1 MKIIIAGTAF
11 PMRGGIAQYNSLMY
25 KYFSEADDVKV
36 YSFKRQYPE
45 FLFPGKTQFE
55 QGEPAV
61 KIPEDKNVISIDSV
75 NPFNWLSAGKKIAAE
90 NPDLLIFKYWIPYF
104 GPCFA
109 VISYIVKKYSK
120 TDTKVLYI
128 CDNVIPHEKRSGDK
142 FFTKLAF
149 SQGDYFVVMS
159 KTVEEDLKLFSK
171 GKPYKLIPHPVY
183 NIFGDKVEK
192 PEAKDFILKEYGID
206 LQNEKVILF
215 FGYIRKYKGLNYL
228 IDAMPEILKKVK
240 LKLLVVGEYYGDEE
254 KYREQIRSLGLEED
268 IKVVSDFVPD
278 SNVKYFFSAS
288 DVVVLPYSDATQSGI
303 IQIAYHYDK
312 PVIATDVGGLAEVV
326 RNNETGLIIEPK
338 NPGAIA
344 KAVTDFYEKGLEEKF
359 TSNAK
364 EEKKKYTWENFVA
377 SVKELI
383 GK

>member
-25 KYFSEADDVKV
+25 KYFSEADDVMV

-61 KIPEDKNVISIDSV
+61 KIPDEKNVICIDSI
-75 NPFNWLSAGKKIAAE
+75 NPLNWLSAGKKIAAE

-109 VISYIVKKYSK
+109 VISYIVKKFSK
-120 TDTKVLYI
+120 KDTKVLYI
-128 CDNVIPHEKRSGDK
+128 CDNVIPHEKRIGDK

-159 KTVEEDLKLFSK
+159 KTVEEDLKLFNK

-192 PEAKDFILKEYGID
+192 SEAKDFILKEYGID

-254 KYREQIRSLGLEED
+254 KYREQIRSLGLEDD

-278 SNVKYFFSAS
+278 LNVKYFFSAS
-288 DVVVLPYSDATQSGI
+288 DIVVLPYSDATQSGI

-338 NPGAIA
+338 NPSAIA
-344 KAVTDFYEKGLEEKF
+344 KAVIDFYEKGLEEKF
-359 TSNAK
+359 TINAR
-364 EEKKKYTWENFVA
+364 EEKKKYTWEKFVD

-383 GK
+383 KK

>member
-11 PMRGGIAQYNSLMY
+11 PMRGGIAQYNALMY
-25 KYFSEADDVKV
+25 KYFSETDDVKV

-61 KIPEDKNVISIDSV
+61 KIPGDKNVISIDSI
-75 NPFNWLSAGKKIAAE
+75 NPFNWLSTGKKIAAE

-109 VISYIVKKYSK
+109 VISYIVKKFSK
-120 TDTKVLYI
+120 SDTKVLYI
-128 CDNVIPHEKRSGDK
+128 CENVIPHEKRFGDN

-159 KTVEEDLKLFSK
+159 KTVEDDLKLFNK

-183 NIFGDKVEK
+183 NIFGEKVEK
-192 PEAKDFILKEYGID
+192 SDAKDFILKEYGID

-228 IDAMPEILKKVK
+228 IDAMPEILNKVK

-254 KYREQIRSLGLEED
+254 KYRAQIRSLGLEED
-268 IKVVSDFVPD
+268 VKVVSDFVPD
-278 SNVKYFFSAS
+278 ANVKYFFSAS
-288 DVVVLPYSDATQSGI
+288 DAVALPYSDATQSGI

-326 RNNETGLIIEPK
+326 RNNETGFIIEPE
-338 NPGAIA
+338 NPDAIA
-344 KAVTDFYEKGLEEKF
+344 KAVIDFYEKDLEEKF
-359 TSNAK
+359 TINAK
-364 EEKKKYTWENFVA
+364 EEKKKYTWEKFIEL
-377 SVKELI
+377 VKELI
-383 GK
+383 KK

>member
-25 KYFSEADDVKV
+25 KYFSEADDVMV

-61 KIPEDKNVISIDSV
+61 KIPDEKNVICIDSI
-75 NPFNWLSAGKKIAAE
+75 NPLNWLSAGKKIAAE

-109 VISYIVKKYSK
+109 VISYIVKKFSK
-120 TDTKVLYI
+120 KDTKVLYI
-128 CDNVIPHEKRSGDK
+128 CDNVIPHEKRIGDK

-159 KTVEEDLKLFSK
+159 KTVEEDLKLFNK

-192 PEAKDFILKEYGID
+192 SEAKDFILKEYGID

-254 KYREQIRSLGLEED
+254 KYREQIRSLGLEDD

-278 SNVKYFFSAS
+278 LNVKYFFSAS
-288 DVVVLPYSDATQSGI
+288 DAVVLPYSDATQSGI

-338 NPGAIA
+338 NPSAIA
-344 KAVTDFYEKGLEEKF
+344 KAVIDFYEKGLEEKF
-359 TSNAK
+359 TINAR
-364 EEKKKYTWENFVA
+364 EEKKKYTWEKFVD

-383 GK
+383 KK

>member
-11 PMRGGIAQYNSLMY
+11 PMRGGIAQYNALMY
-25 KYFSEADDVKV
+25 KCFSETDDVKV

-61 KIPEDKNVISIDSV
+61 KIPGDKNVISIDSI
-75 NPFNWLSAGKKIAAE
+75 NPFNWLSTGKKIAAE

-109 VISYIVKKYSK
+109 VISYIVKKFSK
-120 TDTKVLYI
+120 SNAKVLYI
-128 CDNVIPHEKRSGDK
+128 CDNVIPHEKRIGDK

-159 KTVEEDLKLFSK
+159 KTVEDDLKLFNK

-192 PEAKDFILKEYGID
+192 SEAKNFIKKEYDID
-206 LQNEKVILF
+206 LQSEKVILF

-228 IDAMPEILKKVK
+228 IDAMPGILKKVK

-254 KYREQIRSLGLEED
+254 KYREQIRSLGLKND
-268 IKVVSDFVPD
+268 VKVVSDFVPD
-278 SNVKYFFSAS
+278 ANVKYFFSAS

-326 RNNETGLIIEPK
+326 RNNETGFIIEPK
-338 NPGAIA
+338 SPDAIA
-344 KAVTDFYEKGLEEKF
+344 KAVIDFYEKDMEVKF
-359 TSNAK
+359 TNNAK
-364 EEKKKYTWENFVA
+364 VEKKKYTWEKFVD

-383 GK
+383 K

>member
-25 KYFSEADDVKV
+25 KYFSETDDVKV

-109 VISYIVKKYSK
+109 VISYIVKKFSK

-344 KAVTDFYEKGLEEKF
+344 KAVTDFYDKGLEEKF

>member
-25 KYFSEADDVKV
+25 KYFSEDDDVKV

-61 KIPEDKNVISIDSV
+61 KIPDEKNVICIDSI
-75 NPFNWLSAGKKIAAE
+75 NPLNWLSAGKKIAAE

-109 VISYIVKKYSK
+109 VISYIVKKFSK
-120 TDTKVLYI
+120 KDTKVLYI
-128 CDNVIPHEKRSGDK
+128 CDNVIPHEKRIGDK

-192 PEAKDFILKEYGID
+192 SEAKDFILKEYGID

-254 KYREQIRSLGLEED
+254 KYREQIRSLGLEDD

-278 SNVKYFFSAS
+278 LNVKYFFSAS

-338 NPGAIA
+338 SPSAIA
-344 KAVTDFYEKGLEEKF
+344 KAVIDFYEKGLEEKF
-359 TSNAK
+359 TINAK
-364 EEKKKYTWENFVA
+364 EEKKKYTWEKFVD

-383 GK
+383 KK

>member
-25 KYFSEADDVKV
+25 KYFSEADDVMV

-61 KIPEDKNVISIDSV
+61 KIPDEKNVICIDSI
-75 NPFNWLSAGKKIAAE
+75 NPLNWLSAGKKIAAE

-109 VISYIVKKYSK
+109 VISYIVKKFSK
-120 TDTKVLYI
+120 KYTKVLYI
-128 CDNVIPHEKRSGDK
+128 CDNVIPHEKRIGDK

-159 KTVEEDLKLFSK
+159 KTVEEDLKLFNK

-192 PEAKDFILKEYGID
+192 SEAKDFILKEYGIN

-254 KYREQIRSLGLEED
+254 KYREQIRSLGLEDD

-278 SNVKYFFSAS
+278 LNVKYFFSAS

-338 NPGAIA
+338 SPSAIA
-344 KAVTDFYEKGLEEKF
+344 KAVIDFYEKGLEEKF
-359 TSNAK
+359 TINAK
-364 EEKKKYTWENFVA
+364 EEKKKYTWEKFVD

-383 GK
+383 KK

>member
-25 KYFSEADDVKV
+25 KYFSEDDDVKV

-61 KIPEDKNVISIDSV
+61 KIPDEKNVICIDSI
-75 NPFNWLSAGKKIAAE
+75 NPLNWLSAGKKIAAE

-109 VISYIVKKYSK
+109 VISYIVKKFSK
-120 TDTKVLYI
+120 KYTKVLYI
-128 CDNVIPHEKRSGDK
+128 CDNVIPHEKRIGDK

-159 KTVEEDLKLFSK
+159 KTVEEDLKLFNK

-192 PEAKDFILKEYGID
+192 SEAKDFILKEYGID

-254 KYREQIRSLGLEED
+254 KYREQIRSLGLEDD

-278 SNVKYFFSAS
+278 LNVKYFFSAS

-338 NPGAIA
+338 SPSAIA
-344 KAVTDFYEKGLEEKF
+344 KAVIDFYEKGLEEKF
-359 TSNAK
+359 TINAK
-364 EEKKKYTWENFVA
+364 EEKKKYTWEKFVD

-383 GK
+383 KK

>member
-61 KIPEDKNVISIDSV
+61 KIPDEKNVICIDSI
-75 NPFNWLSAGKKIAAE
+75 NPLNWLSAGKKIAAE

-109 VISYIVKKYSK
+109 VISYIVKKFSK
-120 TDTKVLYI
+120 KDTKVLYI
-128 CDNVIPHEKRSGDK
+128 CDNVIPHEKRIGDK

-183 NIFGDKVEK
+183 NIFGDKVGK
-192 PEAKDFILKEYGID
+192 SEAKDFILKEYGID

-254 KYREQIRSLGLEED
+254 KYREQFRSLGLEDD

-278 SNVKYFFSAS
+278 LNVKYFFSAS
-288 DVVVLPYSDATQSGI
+288 DAVVRDYSDRIS
-303 IQIAYHYDK
+303 
-312 PVIATDVGGLAEVV
+312 L
-326 RNNETGLIIEPK
+326 R
-338 NPGAIA
+338 
-344 KAVTDFYEKGLEEKF
+344 
-359 TSNAK
+359 
-364 EEKKKYTWENFVA
+364 
-377 SVKELI
+377 
-383 GK
+383 

>member
-61 KIPEDKNVISIDSV
+61 KIPDEKNVICIDSI
-75 NPFNWLSAGKKIAAE
+75 NPLNWLSAGKKIAAE

-109 VISYIVKKYSK
+109 VISYIVKKFSK
-120 TDTKVLYI
+120 KDTKVLYI
-128 CDNVIPHEKRSGDK
+128 CDNVIPHEKRIGDK

-192 PEAKDFILKEYGID
+192 SEAKDFILKEYGID

-254 KYREQIRSLGLEED
+254 KYREQIRSLGLEDD

-278 SNVKYFFSAS
+278 LNVKYFFSAS

-338 NPGAIA
+338 NPSAIA
-344 KAVTDFYEKGLEEKF
+344 KAVIDFYEKGLEEKF
-359 TSNAK
+359 TINAK
-364 EEKKKYTWENFVA
+364 EEKKKYTWEKFVD

-383 GK
+383 KK

>member
-25 KYFSEADDVKV
+25 KYFSEADDVMV

-61 KIPEDKNVISIDSV
+61 KIPDEKNVICIDSI
-75 NPFNWLSAGKKIAAE
+75 NPLNWLSAGKKIAAE

-109 VISYIVKKYSK
+109 VISYIVKKFSK
-120 TDTKVLYI
+120 KYTKVLYI
-128 CDNVIPHEKRSGDK
+128 CDNVIPHEKRIGDK

-192 PEAKDFILKEYGID
+192 SEAKDFILKEYGIN

-254 KYREQIRSLGLEED
+254 KYREQIRSLGLEDD

-278 SNVKYFFSAS
+278 LNVKYFFSAS
-288 DVVVLPYSDATQSGI
+288 DAVVLPYSDATQSGI

-338 NPGAIA
+338 NPSAIA
-344 KAVTDFYEKGLEEKF
+344 KAVIDFYEKGLEEKF
-359 TSNAK
+359 TINAK
-364 EEKKKYTWENFVA
+364 EEKKKYTWEKFVD

-383 GK
+383 KK

>member
-61 KIPEDKNVISIDSV
+61 KIPDDKNVISIDSI
-75 NPFNWLSAGKKIAAE
+75 NPFNWLSTGKKIAAE

-109 VISYIVKKYSK
+109 VISYIVKKLSK
-120 TDTKVLYI
+120 SDTKVLYI
-128 CDNVIPHEKRSGDK
+128 CDNVIPHEKRFGDK

-159 KTVEEDLKLFSK
+159 KTVEDDLKLFSK

-192 PEAKDFILKEYGID
+192 TKAKDFIQKEYDID

-254 KYREQIRSLGLEED
+254 KYRAQIRDLGLEND

-278 SNVKYFFSAS
+278 ANVKYFFSAS

-326 RNNETGLIIEPK
+326 RTNETGLIIEPK
-338 NPGAIA
+338 SPGAIA
-344 KAVTDFYEKGLEEKF
+344 KAVIDFYEKDLEEKF
-359 TSNAK
+359 TLNAK
-364 EEKKKYTWENFVA
+364 EEKKKYTWEKFVE
-377 SVKELI
+377 SVKDLI
-383 GK
+383 RM